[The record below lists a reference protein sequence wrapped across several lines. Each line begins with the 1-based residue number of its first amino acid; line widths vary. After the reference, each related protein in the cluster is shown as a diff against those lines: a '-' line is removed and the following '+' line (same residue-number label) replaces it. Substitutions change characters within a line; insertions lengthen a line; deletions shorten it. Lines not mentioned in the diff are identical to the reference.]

1 MIGTHVGVSGFG
13 GVAKHRTKREK
24 EAEKRNHVVFVHYG
38 FAKASIGRT
47 VETRLNQL
55 WASARRA
62 TNTPHRGSHS
72 TRGWDAKSLSAPCR

>member
-24 EAEKRNHVVFVHYG
+24 EAEKRNHVVFCTME
-38 FAKASIGRT
+38 ASIGRT
-47 VETRLNQL
+47 IETRLNQL

-72 TRGWDAKSLSAPCR
+72 T